1 MKFFNILSVIVNLYT
16 LSYSKLYD
24 IEYIDCLVKN
34 NFNIHYCKELE
45 YLNNFGRLLKE
56 NTDNSCNNIYSS
68 YYNSLY
74 NLYNQED
81 MSCNNQKYILSL
93 TKNIYD
99 CLNYDYDIEI
109 SYYCNNV
116 SDDDSIFD
124 ISCICINIEDNF
136 EETEYTEEY
145 ETEEYIEYEAEE
157 IEYTEYEAEEYETEE
172 YIEYEAEETEYTEE
186 LIINNFEIIDNN
198 LEDIYI
204 DLNVIYLTDISL
216 DDNYNLTSLSSYDI
230 LSSYIEPVNTL
241 QLKAVNQ
248 YEETSNEIYNEESFN
263 EKNSHNVMYL
273 LISTLCIVLIFSII
287 LITIFKIK
295 RNNRI
300 YSLAS
305 IINDNDE
312 YNSED
317 ITEESNMI

>member
-136 EETEYTEEY
+136 EETEYT
-145 ETEEYIEYEAEE
+145 
-157 IEYTEYEAEEYETEE
+157 EEYETEE

>member
-157 IEYTEYEAEEYETEE
+157 IEYTE
-172 YIEYEAEETEYTEE
+172 E